1 MQNHSRN
8 LLLVG
13 AAVQTGALMAMG
25 GLGLASPITRSDK
38 IGIISMLGLMGVGF
52 SLGWAP
58 LTYVV
63 TTELPALRLRDHT
76 LRLGFIVNVVM
87 NFAIS
92 FSVPYLIYDQY
103 AGLQSKV
110 GFIYGSLAA
119 LAFLFTWFFVPECKG
134 KTLEQV
140 DFLFNKGVKLRNFGS
155 YKFTNLVT
163 GEEEAKAQHII
174 EDVPKGAIG

>member
-1 MQNHSRN
+1 M
-8 LLLVG
+8 
-13 AAVQTGALMAMG
+13 TMG
-25 GLGLASPITRSDK
+25 GLGLANPITRSDK

-76 LRLGFIVNVVM
+76 LRLGFVVNVVM

-119 LAFLFTWFFVPECKG
+119 LALLFTWFFVPECKG

-140 DFLFNKGVKLRNFGS
+140 DFMFTKGVKLRNFGS

-163 GEEEAKAQHII
+163 GEEEAKAQQII
-174 EDVPKGAIG
+174 QDVPKGTTLK